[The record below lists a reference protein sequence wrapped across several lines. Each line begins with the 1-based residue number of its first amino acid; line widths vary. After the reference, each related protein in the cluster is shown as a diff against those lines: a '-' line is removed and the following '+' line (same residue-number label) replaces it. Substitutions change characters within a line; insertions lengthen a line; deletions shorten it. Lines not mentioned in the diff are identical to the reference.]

1 MNVGMYPLSGA
12 MVNQLNRLD
21 MISNNIANVNTTG
34 FKSQNMSEVS
44 FNHYLQ
50 QTLNNKQT
58 PDTLNTVINTIPHL
72 NKKYRN
78 ISLGT
83 ITPSGNNLD
92 FAINDRDGYFKL
104 KDLEGNIIYSKDG
117 EFKNLNGMLVNKNGF
132 EVLDAEDNPINIV
145 SGFEKRVSLV
155 SIPQDDMKNLGNNTF
170 MAISLDNIKTID
182 RLDGVLIQGAIE
194 KSNVNM
200 VKSMVNLVE
209 ATRQFER
216 MQKAITGI
224 DDINSKLIQKLGDGT

>member
-1 MNVGMYPLSGA
+1 
-12 MVNQLNRLD
+12 
-21 MISNNIANVNTTG
+21 
-34 FKSQNMSEVS
+34 
-44 FNHYLQ
+44 
-50 QTLNNKQT
+50 
-58 PDTLNTVINTIPHL
+58 
-72 NKKYRN
+72 
-78 ISLGT
+78 
-83 ITPSGNNLD
+83 
-92 FAINDRDGYFKL
+92 
-104 KDLEGNIIYSKDG
+104 
-117 EFKNLNGMLVNKNGF
+117 
-132 EVLDAEDNPINIV
+132 
-145 SGFEKRVSLV
+145 
-155 SIPQDDMKNLGNNTF
+155 MKNLGNNTF